1 MVVLSGVIFP
11 IGMFMEEVSTL
22 TLLTPIFTP
31 IAMKAGIDPFQ
42 FGVVMTLNVTIA
54 LITPPMGAC
63 NYVVA
68 AVGKVK
74 LTDVFMHIW
83 PFIGV
88 SLVVLDSDAPFPS

>member
-1 MVVLSGVIFP
+1 
-11 IGMFMEEVSTL
+11 
-22 TLLTPIFTP
+22 
-31 IAMKAGIDPFQ
+31 
-42 FGVVMTLNVTIA
+42 MTLNVTIA

-74 LTDVFMHIW
+74 LTDVFVHIW

-88 SLVVLDSDAPFPS
+88 ALIVLMVVITFPFLTTLIPGIMKL